1 MATRFQWFD
10 GSLGFFGEVEFENYA
25 AVSRS
30 AGRFV
35 LQALDERYDGTWM
48 PHRVVFTITNGEAWY
63 NEAAGQ
69 FFYTAG
75 TITGIDYLNAAGETL
90 AEISGLDVSAQVAFT
105 HYNWSNAAQR
115 SSYFWDY
122 VLTNNPNGAAFIGSD
137 ETGEQFLDFAAFLAE
152 IELGDEMTTTTG
164 DDTVRGGGG
173 SDYISDYGG
182 SDLFDGQGGDLDLV
196 SYFGWRHMNALPQ
209 HGIVAD
215 LAAGRV
221 TGPDGN
227 VDTLISIEA
236 ISGTIFADVLQG
248 STADNLFIGR
258 AGSDT
263 IDGRGGFDIAW
274 YDYDST
280 GGILVDLAKGTVRDG
295 FGGLDRLTSVEGVV
309 GTRLADRFI
318 DTRGAQSFDGGA
330 GDDQFT
336 FGAGNDT
343 ATGGVGSDVFRFTGK
358 GFGADVITDFSLSDG
373 DRIHL
378 TGFARFAQVTISDV
392 GEDLLLRAGR
402 AQITLAFMAGE
413 TLTAGDFIFG

>member
-1 MATRFQWFD
+1 MTQFQWFD
-10 GSLGFFGEVEFENYA
+10 GSLGIRERVTFENYTEA
-25 AVSRS
+25 SRS
-30 AGRFV
+30 FGRFV
-35 LQALDERYDGTWM
+35 LEAEAEIYDGTWM
-48 PHRVVFTITNGEAWY
+48 PYRVVFTIKNGEGWY
-63 NEAAGQ
+63 NEIADQ

-75 TITGIDYLNAAGETL
+75 KITRIDYLNDAGETL
-90 AEISGLDVSAQVAFT
+90 ASITGLNVSAQAAFVQ
-105 HYNWSNAAQR
+105 YNWSNAAQR
-115 SSYFWDY
+115 SAYFWDY
-122 VLTNNPNGAAFIGSD
+122 VLTNNPDGAAFIGSD
-137 ETGEQFLDFAAFLAE
+137 ETGERFLDFAEFLAE
-152 IELGDEMTTTTG
+152 IELGDDITTTSG
-164 DDTVRGGGG
+164 NDTVRGGGG
-173 SDYISDYGG
+173 SDYIADYGG
-182 SDLFDGQGGDLDLV
+182 TDLFDGQGGDLDLV
-196 SYFGWRHMNALPQ
+196 SYFGWRNLNTVSQ
-209 HGIVAD
+209 QGIIAD

-274 YDYDST
+274 YDYDNT

-378 TGFARFAQVTISDV
+378 TGFARFSQVKISELGD
-392 GEDLLLRAGR
+392 DLVLRAGNG
-402 AQITLAFMAGE
+402 QITLEAMAGE
-413 TLTAGDFIFG
+413 RLTAGDFIFG